1 MTKVKIPTWFIEK
14 ELCHKVTISY
24 ENETKRA
31 YELLDI
37 LLSKYYKIDKRKNH
51 NWIEITEEEYKTWYK
66 YFLEYYIDEASWY
79 VGTKEERE
87 AKKLLKKLIKVFG
100 VSDFDEGHRAGALLS
115 FAKAMV
121 DTMGEEKALAVAK
134 EGMTKQ

>member
-1 MTKVKIPTWFIEK
+1 MTKVKIPTWFIEE

-37 LLSKYYKIDKRKNH
+37 LLSKYYKIDRRKNH

-66 YFLEYYIDEASWY
+66 YFLEYYIDAD
-79 VGTKEERE
+79 VEEV
-87 AKKLLKKLIKVFG
+87 K
-100 VSDFDEGHRAGALLS
+100 
-115 FAKAMV
+115 
-121 DTMGEEKALAVAK
+121 
-134 EGMTKQ
+134 